1 MAAADQECFVEVVLS
16 GQTRSVTVGRFV
28 TAGRIVLRRV
38 RRVAPGSPQSTG
50 GKPVIGMS

>member
-1 MAAADQECFVEVVLS
+1 MAAADQEWFVEVVLS
-16 GQTRSVTVGRFV
+16 GQTRSVTGGRFV

-38 RRVAPGSPQSTG
+38 RRTAPGSPQSTG